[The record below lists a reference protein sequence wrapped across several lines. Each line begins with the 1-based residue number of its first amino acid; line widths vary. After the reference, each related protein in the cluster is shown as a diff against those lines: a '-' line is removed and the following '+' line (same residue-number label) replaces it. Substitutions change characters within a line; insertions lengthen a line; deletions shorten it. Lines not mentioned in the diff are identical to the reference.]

1 MLAVTVE
8 VRYQPRQWQFYQENK
23 WQRWPGE
30 GRGGWEGWYFTG
42 HIKKADQIAQVFFFS
57 PPYYKVRERLIRSVL
72 TENRPKWLTSSCS
85 YESNQTSV
93 QTLWTNSIKIHHT
106 SEGTSARWL
115 VRRPVHL
122 HLYWLSM
129 VRQPGTEV
137 SGVTQGKAA
146 SSYKKILIH

>member
-8 VRYQPRQWQFYQENK
+8 VRYQPQQWQFYQENK

-30 GRGGWEGWYFTG
+30 GRGWGVVWYFTG
-42 HIKKADQIAQVFFFS
+42 HIKKADQIAQVFFS
-57 PPYYKVRERLIRSVL
+57 PPYKVRERLIRSVL

-93 QTLWTNSIKIHHT
+93 QTLRTNSIKIHQT
-106 SEGTSARWL
+106 SEGASAWWL

-122 HLYWLSM
+122 HLYWLTM

-137 SGVTQGKAA
+137 SRVTQGKI
-146 SSYKKILIH
+146 SSLYKKILIC